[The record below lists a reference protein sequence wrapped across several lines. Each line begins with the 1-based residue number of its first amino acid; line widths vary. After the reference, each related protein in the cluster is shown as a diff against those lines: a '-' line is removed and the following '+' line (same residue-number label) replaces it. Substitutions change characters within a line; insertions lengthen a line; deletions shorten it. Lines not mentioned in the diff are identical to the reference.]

1 MRVITGVLL
10 SLLISATVA
19 TAEMKYVNDRLEI
32 TVRSGP
38 GVEYRILR
46 SLPAGTKLETIETKD
61 NWSRVQLPGGLE
73 GWVLSRYLSETMP
86 ASQKYAALKE
96 KCGPLEKQLA
106 DLKSE
111 NQALK
116 AENQSLSNEIEG
128 LREELSETKERYE
141 QLEASSTDYLTLQSK
156 NEELSAQL
164 KKKNKKID
172 SLETK
177 LSDSFLSEALKWFLS
192 GAGVLLIGI
201 IIGATNKRKR
211 SSSLL

>member
-10 SLLISATVA
+10 GLLISVTVA
-19 TAEMKYVNDRLEI
+19 TAETKFVNDRLEI

-46 SLPAGTKLETIETKD
+46 SLPTGTKVEVIETRD
-61 NWSRVQLPGGLE
+61 NWSRVKLSGGLE
-73 GWVLSRYLSETMP
+73 GWVLSRYLSEAMP
-86 ASQKYAALKE
+86 ASQKYTELKE
-96 KCGPLEKQLA
+96 KCDPLEKQLA
-106 DLKSE
+106 DLESE

-116 AENQSLSNEIEG
+116 AENRTLSNEIAG

-141 QLEASSTDYLTLQSK
+141 QLEASSTDYLTLKSR
-156 NEELSAQL
+156 NEELTAQL
-164 KKKNKKID
+164 KEKNQKIE

-201 IIGATNKRKR
+201 IIGAANKRKR

>member
-46 SLPAGTKLETIETKD
+46 SLPTGTKVEILETRD
-61 NWSRVQLPGGLE
+61 NWSRVRLSGGLE
-73 GWVLSRYLSETMP
+73 GWVLSRYLSETLP

-96 KCGPLEKQLA
+96 KCEPLEKQLA

-116 AENQSLSNEIEG
+116 AENRTLSNEIAG
-128 LREELSETKERYE
+128 LRQELSETKERYDE
-141 QLEASSTDYLTLQSK
+141 LEASSTDYLTLKSR
-156 NEELSAQL
+156 NEELTAQL
-164 KKKNKKID
+164 KEKNQKIE

-177 LSDSFLSEALKWFLS
+177 ISDSFLSEALKWFLS

-201 IIGATNKRKR
+201 IIGAANKRKR